1 MEFEIATIGER
12 GQMVIPQPFREE
24 MGVNKGDKF
33 MVLKRG
39 DMFVLKK
46 LQAPS
51 KEDFDHMLKKAHDH
65 AKKYGLQSSDV
76 EDAIRRVRGQ

>member
-12 GQMVIPQPFREE
+12 GQVVIPQTFREE
-24 MGVNKGDKF
+24 MGIHKGDKF

-51 KEDFDHMLKKAHDH
+51 MEDFDRMLKKAHEH
-65 AKKYGLQSSDV
+65 TKKHGFQPSDV
-76 EDAIRRVRGQ
+76 EDAIRRVRRQ